1 MRRRLM
7 GFCVFGEGLMHTIGT
22 PGLWAAFIAVVVAA
36 LVADFLVLRSGG
48 AKRVAF
54 RDALKWSV
62 AWIALALLFNFGLW
76 WWLDH
81 HAGRAVADEIGLE
94 FLTGYVVEK
103 SLAVDNIFVF
113 LLVFNYFAVPAEQRR
128 RVLMLGVLG
137 AIVLRAILIFIGA
150 ALVARFHW
158 VLYLFGLFLVFTG
171 VKMIAAANEEPDL
184 EANPV
189 LRLVRRHLPM
199 TQHFRDGA
207 LSVVEG
213 GRRMYTPL
221 FAVVVLIAV
230 TDVIF
235 AVDSIPAIFAV
246 TEDPFVVLTSNVFAV
261 LGLRAMF
268 FMLEGAAARFH
279 LLNYGLAAVLL
290 FIGTKMLIAG
300 FWKMPIGIALGVV
313 ALLIGASMVASLYI
327 PPKDRAA

>member
-1 MRRRLM
+1 
-7 GFCVFGEGLMHTIGT
+7 MHTIGT
-22 PGLWAAFIAVVVAA
+22 PALWAAFVAVVIAA
-36 LVADFLVLRSGG
+36 LAVDFLVLESNGRR
-48 AKRVAF
+48 RVAF
-54 RDALKWSV
+54 RQALGWSI
-62 AWIALALLFNFGLW
+62 AWISLALAFNLGLW
-76 WWLDH
+76 WWVDA
-81 HAGRAVADEIGLE
+81 HAGRAAANDIALE

-113 LLVFNYFAVPAEQRR
+113 LMVLNYFAVPAEERR
-128 RVLMLGVLG
+128 RALMLGVLG

-150 ALVARFHW
+150 ALVQRFHW

-171 VKMIAAANEEPDL
+171 IKMLRAVNEETDL

-189 LRLVRRHLPM
+189 LRFMRAHLPL
-199 TQHFRDGA
+199 TQGFRGSA
-207 LSVVEG
+207 LAIIEN
-213 GRRMYTPL
+213 GRRLYTPL
-221 FAVVVLIAV
+221 FVVMVLIAV

-290 FIGTKMLIAG
+290 FIGTKMLIVDV
-300 FWKMPIGIALGVV
+300 WKIPIGLALGVV
-313 ALLIGASMVASLYI
+313 AVLIGASMLASLLI
-327 PPKDRAA
+327 QPKHRPA

>member
-1 MRRRLM
+1 
-7 GFCVFGEGLMHTIGT
+7 MHTIGT
-22 PGLWAAFIAVVVAA
+22 PGLWATFVAVVLAA
-36 LVADFLVLRSGG
+36 LVVDFLVLKSGG
-48 AKRVAF
+48 ARRVRF
-54 RDALKWSV
+54 RDALAWSV
-62 AWIALALLFNFGLW
+62 AWTTLALLFNFGLW
-76 WWLDH
+76 WWLDVH
-81 HAGRAVADEIGLE
+81 SGRAVANEIGLE

-158 VLYLFGLFLVFTG
+158 VLYLFGLFLIFTG
-171 VKMIAAANEEPDL
+171 IKMIAAANEEPDL

-199 TQHFRDGA
+199 TERFRDGA
-207 LSVVEG
+207 LSIVEG
-213 GRRMYTPL
+213 GRRLYTPL
-221 FAVVVLIAV
+221 FAVMVLIAV

-261 LGLRAMF
+261 LGLRALF

-290 FIGTKMLIAG
+290 FIGAKMLIAG
-300 FWKMPIGIALGVV
+300 FYKIPIGIALGIV
-313 ALLIGASMVASLYI
+313 ALMIGASMVASLYI
-327 PPKDRAA
+327 RPKDRAA

>member
-1 MRRRLM
+1 
-7 GFCVFGEGLMHTIGT
+7 MHTIAT
-22 PGLWAAFIAVVVAA
+22 PGLWAAFAAVVLAA
-36 LVADFLVLRSGG
+36 LAVDFIVLRSGG
-48 AKRVAF
+48 ARRVSF
-54 RDALKWSV
+54 RDALAWSV
-62 AWIALALLFNFGLW
+62 AWISLALVYYFGLW
-76 WWLDH
+76 WWLDA
-81 HAGRAVADEIGLE
+81 HAGRAIADEVGLE

-113 LLVFNYFAVPAEQRR
+113 LLVFNTFAVPGEQRR

-137 AIVLRAILIFIGA
+137 AIVLRALLIFIGA

-158 VLYLFGLFLVFTG
+158 ILYGFGLFLVFTG
-171 VKMIAAANEEPDL
+171 IKMLRSANQEPDL
-184 EANPV
+184 EANPI
-189 LRLVRRHLPM
+189 LRLMRRNLPLSR
-199 TQHFRDGA
+199 QFHGAA
-207 LSVVEG
+207 LSIVEG
-213 GRRMYTPL
+213 GRRLYTPL
-221 FAVVVLIAV
+221 FVVIVLIAV

-261 LGLRAMF
+261 LGLRALF

-300 FWKMPIGIALGVV
+300 VWKIPIGAALGVV
-313 ALLIGASMVASLYI
+313 ALLIAASMLASLWI
-327 PPKDRAA
+327 KPKVRSA